1 MNINLARKLDI
12 NFGIPAC
19 FILTLFDRIKKPFI
33 KTSKYAILPKRIL
46 FLGIS
51 ELGSAI
57 LSYPAIK
64 IAHENY
70 PRAELF
76 FCIFKEKSEAVK
88 MLGLIREENIFTLRS
103 DNFWFLFIDSVKSIV
118 WMRSRN
124 IDTIIDIELFS
135 RFSAILSYL
144 SGAKQRSGFNRHKF
158 EGLYR
163 GNLHTHNVIFNTYLH
178 ISKNFI
184 SLVESLKNAPGQVP
198 SFKGSLEDVKTCLP
212 RIMGGKEKKDA
223 IFGKLH
229 KSAAALSGS
238 KVVVLNPELNSRLPL
253 RCWPKEN
260 YEKLIRKLLV
270 IPDIFVIAVC
280 VDYTKSSFNISSE
293 RYIDLIGK
301 TTIKEL
307 VDLFS
312 ISDLFISHDSG
323 AVHLASLTDVN
334 IISIFGPETP
344 ILYHSLSEKK
354 EVIYLNLA
362 CSPCFSPYNY
372 RKSLCKDNR
381 CLKLITVEEVFNRA
395 VKYL

>member
-124 IDTIIDIELFS
+124 IDTIIAFYAEVLLRARRKRYKIKEVQVMHSPRLKG
-135 RFSAILSYL
+135 RQT
-144 SGAKQRSGFNRHKF
+144 GANIK
-158 EGLYR
+158 
-163 GNLHTHNVIFNTYLH
+163 VM
-178 ISKNFI
+178 
-184 SLVESLKNAPGQVP
+184 LK
-198 SFKGSLEDVKTCLP
+198 
-212 RIMGGKEKKDA
+212 
-223 IFGKLH
+223 
-229 KSAAALSGS
+229 AALD
-238 KVVVLNPELNSRLPL
+238 
-253 RCWPKEN
+253 
-260 YEKLIRKLLV
+260 LIRLKLCFA
-270 IPDIFVIAVC
+270 DGQ
-280 VDYTKSSFNISSE
+280 KNISC
-293 RYIDLIGK
+293 
-301 TTIKEL
+301 
-307 VDLFS
+307 
-312 ISDLFISHDSG
+312 
-323 AVHLASLTDVN
+323 
-334 IISIFGPETP
+334 P
-344 ILYHSLSEKK
+344 
-354 EVIYLNLA
+354 
-362 CSPCFSPYNY
+362 
-372 RKSLCKDNR
+372 
-381 CLKLITVEEVFNRA
+381 
-395 VKYL
+395 